1 MKAKKQKPAEPS
13 LRDKLSQNFL
23 RAFETDFDTHG
34 VEVIKQLRQKSP
46 EKYAE
51 IAAKLIAAIE
61 PRGEGFDSCRTKEE
75 LGRALLESVGFN
87 DPDDDSIQQ
96 AIQLNDKFI
105 DNLQHVHQCALAS
118 EEEMH

>member
-61 PRGEGFDSCRTKEE
+61 PRGEGFDSCRSKEE
-75 LGRALLESVGFN
+75 LGRALLESVGAN
-87 DPDDDSIQQ
+87 EYEITEDMI
-96 AIQLNDKFI
+96 AE
-105 DNLQHVHQCALAS
+105 AT
-118 EEEMH
+118 